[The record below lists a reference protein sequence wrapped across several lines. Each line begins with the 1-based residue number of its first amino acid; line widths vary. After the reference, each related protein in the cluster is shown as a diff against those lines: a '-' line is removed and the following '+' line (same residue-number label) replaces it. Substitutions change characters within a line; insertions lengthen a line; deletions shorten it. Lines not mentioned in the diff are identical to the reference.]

1 MARRGLRVLAQQVEV
16 QRALARGGVLVLMS
30 ARMDVR
36 MHMHVQQR

>member
-16 QRALARGGVLVLMS
+16 QRALARGAVLVLMR